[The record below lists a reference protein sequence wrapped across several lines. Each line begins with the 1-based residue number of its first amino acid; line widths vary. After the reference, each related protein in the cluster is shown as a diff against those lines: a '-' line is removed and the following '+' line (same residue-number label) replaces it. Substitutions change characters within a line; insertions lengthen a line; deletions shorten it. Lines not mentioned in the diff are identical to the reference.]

1 MHSWW
6 WCWFKIVSGG
16 FIIKLSRYTDFLL
29 PRSGWITTCS
39 CMLSVFL
46 FFRRNDQ
53 NTSKKIRLPRV
64 RMSLLGR
71 LRKTDAKRLK
81 SDHVNQYIF
90 KKLQDVSLGQYVE
103 DFWRWI
109 SVSTWCISVSTWFFL
124 GRALGARPQES
135 RCLKGFSLY
144 TQLYASS
151 LRLHIYRWI
160 WRSSPHRK
168 G

>member
-39 CMLSVFL
+39 CMLSAFL

-53 NTSKKIRLPRV
+53 NTSQKIRLPRV
-64 RMSLLGR
+64 RMCLLGR

-90 KKLQDVSLGQYVE
+90 KKLQNVSLGQCVE
-103 DFWRWI
+103 DFWRWV
-109 SVSTWCISVSTWFFL
+109 SVSTSGDEYHSERLKMRKKAIHKKRMASCRSGWS
-124 GRALGARPQES
+124 ALSS
-135 RCLKGFSLY
+135 RRC
-144 TQLYASS
+144 TT
-151 LRLHIYRWI
+151 
-160 WRSSPHRK
+160 
-168 G
+168 